1 MLVENIM
8 SRDVQCCRAE
18 DTLAHAAELMW
29 RHDCGALPV
38 CGRGSGQKLIG
49 IITDRDICMH
59 ALFGGKA
66 LAELSVGGGMSK
78 TVHSL
83 HPSDSL
89 AQAERVMRESRVRR
103 LPVIDHDG
111 RLLGMLSLADLAR
124 EAARERT
131 QPRKEINET
140 DIGHTLA
147 SICSAP
153 QRSLAA

>member
-8 SRDVQCCRAE
+8 SRDVHCCRAE

-29 RHDCGALPV
+29 RYDCGALPV
-38 CGRGSGQKLIG
+38 CGRGDGHHLVG

-59 ALFGGKA
+59 ALFGAKA
-66 LAELSVGGGMSK
+66 LAELSVGGGMSR

-83 HPSDSL
+83 RPSDSL

-111 RLLGMLSLADLAR
+111 MLLGMLSLADLAR
-124 EAARERT
+124 EATRERT

-140 DIGHTLA
+140 DVGHTLA
-147 SICSAP
+147 SICTASRRP
-153 QRSLAA
+153 LAA